1 MSLSSWLHKFSIC
14 FRNICTYIWIL
25 LTLKLT
31 PTYQCD
37 FRHQRSDLPVTYVLM
52 SDMFDTPGHRGIEIL
67 ILTVNPDA
75 QLHWTVC

>member
-1 MSLSSWLHKFSIC
+1 LGAQIQHLFPQYLHIYLD
-14 FRNICTYIWIL
+14 I